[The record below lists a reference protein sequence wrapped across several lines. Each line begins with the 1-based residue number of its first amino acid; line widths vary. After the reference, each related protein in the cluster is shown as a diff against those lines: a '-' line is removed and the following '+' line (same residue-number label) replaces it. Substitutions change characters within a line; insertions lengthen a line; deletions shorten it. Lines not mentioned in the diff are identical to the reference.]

1 MAASGEMRWTG
12 YQTEASVPTPRNKR
26 TASQI
31 KRVLAARSLLMLR
44 LPIVLDLGIVVGDA
58 ALVLRVVETIGQI
71 DQHGGIGS
79 NYLVT
84 VRNSRRDQ
92 QLPSPQ
98 RSDVHS
104 VADAK
109 GIRVGTQVHQHH
121 LQH

>member
-1 MAASGEMRWTG
+1 MSASCEMRWTG
-12 YQTEASVPTPRNKR
+12 YQIETSAPTPRNKS

-58 ALVLRVVETIGQI
+58 ALILRIVEMIRQI

-79 NYLVT
+79 NYFVT
-84 VRNSRRDQ
+84 VRDARRDQ

-98 RSDVHS
+98 RAYIKS
-104 VADAK
+104 VADAE
-109 GIRVGTQVHQHH
+109 GIRVGTQVH
-121 LQH
+121 